1 MNKTAKQPKKGSGKS
16 GDFVEG
22 MKVFVFVALVA
33 FLAFVAGGVSTIMK
47 APVIDNF
54 MQSVSMS
61 LFYLYESNV
70 KADTFDYFWHPASL
84 PGPVDQNPVVLNNTV
99 LAGKGYNLVI
109 GTHAQEAV
117 LIDMDGKPVHKWARR
132 FDEIW
137 DKAPQLPDYEDEEVA
152 YWADNIYWR
161 RAHLYTNGD
170 ILVVYETPYR
180 TPYGLGLAKLDKD
193 SNVIWK
199 LDENIHHDIAI
210 APNGDIYVLGQ
221 FINETG
227 YADYPELAPPF
238 IDDTIVMLSP
248 DGKAK
253 KELSILKAFLNS
265 QYSAFLS
272 FMGSNLR
279 GDIMHANT
287 VQYIDA
293 AMAEKFAFADEG
305 DLLISLREMNVIA
318 VLDPDEE
325 RITWSQIGPWRA
337 QHEPVMLDNGRIIL
351 FDNQGNNGG
360 GGASRIIEFDPIR
373 GSIHWSYKGTEQEP
387 LSSPY
392 WGTVQR
398 LENGNTLI
406 LESTNGRAIEVTQK
420 GQIVWEYRSLHRK
433 TKNGE
438 ELVRPLL
445 DIVRF
450 ESGAPSFLD

>member
-1 MNKTAKQPKKGSGKS
+1 MNAVAEPKYQDRRG
-16 GDFVEG
+16 VEQFL
-22 MKVFVFVALVA
+22 KRLRLTVFVVLVG
-33 FLAFVAGGVSTIMK
+33 FLAFVAGGVSTIIK
-47 APVIDNF
+47 APVIDDF
-54 MQSVSMS
+54 MQSVSMG
-61 LFYLYESNV
+61 LFYLYESSVN
-70 KADTFDYFWHPASL
+70 ADTFDYFWHPAHL
-84 PGPVDQNPVVLNNTV
+84 PGPVGQNPVVLNNTA

-109 GTHAQEAV
+109 GTQAQEAV
-117 LIDMDGKPVHKWARR
+117 LIDMNGKPVHKWARR
-132 FDEIW
+132 FDEVW
-137 DKAPQLPDYEDEEVA
+137 DKAPQLPDYEDQERG
-152 YWADNIYWR
+152 YWADKIYWR
-161 RAHLYTNGD
+161 RAHPYPNGD

-199 LDENIHHDIAI
+199 LDDNIHHDIAI
-210 APNGDIYVLGQ
+210 APTGDIYVLGQ
-221 FINETG
+221 LVNETG
-227 YADYPELAPPF
+227 YADYPALKPPF

-265 QYSAFLS
+265 RYSAFLT

-279 GDIMHANT
+279 GDVMHANT

-293 AMAEKFAFADEG
+293 ATAENFAFADEG

-325 RITWSQIGPWRA
+325 RITWSQTGPWRA
-337 QHEPVMLDNGRIIL
+337 QHEPVVLDNGRIIL

-360 GGASRIIEFDPIR
+360 GGASRIIEFDPVR
-373 GSIHWSYKGTEQEP
+373 GHILWSYTGTEKEP

-406 LESTNGRAIEVTQK
+406 LESTNGRAIEVTRE
-420 GQIVWEYRSLHRK
+420 GQVVWEYRSLNRK

-438 ELVRPLL
+438 ELVMPLL
-445 DIVRF
+445 DFVRI